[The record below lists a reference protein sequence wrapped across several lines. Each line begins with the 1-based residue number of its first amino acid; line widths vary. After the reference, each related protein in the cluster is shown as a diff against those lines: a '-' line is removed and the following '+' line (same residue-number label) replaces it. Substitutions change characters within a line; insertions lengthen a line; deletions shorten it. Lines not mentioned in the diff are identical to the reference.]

1 MNTNQNT
8 NIKNKKSG
16 STCLTILIVIL
27 MTPILIYFLLVG
39 VGGYLVKSET
49 GRPVD
54 AIVVL
59 SGDEGARVEQAVEIY
74 QSEKIKYFVF
84 TRTDQEYTGEDK
96 TYSQTL
102 MRIAINLKVPSDSML
117 VTAGAASSTEEEA
130 NALLTLAEQRNIT
143 SYFIVTDPY
152 HTRRTDIIFNHIF
165 EGSGIKTY
173 VHAVQDHW
181 YKPTTW
187 MFTLTG
193 WRLTVGEF
201 LGMFAFFRL

>member
-1 MNTNQNT
+1 MNTTQKQNR
-8 NIKNKKSG
+8 KQKKFRSA
-16 STCLTILIVIL
+16 CLTITFVIL
-27 MTPILIYFLLVG
+27 IAPILVYFLLVG
-39 VGGYLVKSET
+39 AGSYLVKNEAP
-49 GRPVD
+49 RPVD

-84 TRTDQEYTGEDK
+84 TRTDQEYMGGDK

-117 VTAGAASSTEEEA
+117 VTAGESSSTEEEA
-130 NALLTLAEQRNIT
+130 KALLILAEQRNIT

-152 HTRRTDIIFNHIF
+152 HTRRTDLIFNTIF
-165 EGSGIKTY
+165 EGSGIQTY

-181 YKPTTW
+181 YRPATW
-187 MFTLTG
+187 MFKVSG
-193 WRLTVGEF
+193 WKRTVGEY
-201 LGMFAFFRL
+201 LGMFAFTRL

>member
-1 MNTNQNT
+1 
-8 NIKNKKSG
+8 
-16 STCLTILIVIL
+16 
-27 MTPILIYFLLVG
+27 
-39 VGGYLVKSET
+39 
-49 GRPVD
+49 
-54 AIVVL
+54 
-59 SGDEGARVEQAVEIY
+59 
-74 QSEKIKYFVF
+74 
-84 TRTDQEYTGEDK
+84 
-96 TYSQTL
+96 

-187 MFTLTG
+187 MFKLTG
-193 WRLTVGEF
+193 WRLTVGEY